1 MKLYAIAE
9 MFYSLQHE
17 GVRAGTPAVFI
28 HFAEC
33 NLTGRK
39 NTAGYDCG
47 AGVPIRNR
55 LTADEVAKL
64 ARICN
69 FRCDWVVLTGGE
81 PALQLD
87 ADLIQA
93 LHAVGFSIAIETNG
107 TIALD
112 QFTVEWVTVSPRLGA
127 ELRVRYAD
135 EIKYVIQHGD
145 PIPSLLIPADNCVLS
160 PAVDGDRL
168 DPKDLEWCIRLVK
181 ENPQWRLSVQ
191 QHKIWKIR

>member
-9 MFYSLQHE
+9 MFYSLQSE

-28 HFAEC
+28 RFAEY

-39 NTAGYDCG
+39 NAAGFDCG
-47 AGVPIRNR
+47 AEVLIRDR
-55 LTADEVAKL
+55 LTAEEVAKL

-87 ADLIQA
+87 ADLVQA

-112 QFTVEWVTVSPRLGA
+112 QFSVEWVTVSPKLGA
-127 ELRVRYAD
+127 ELRVGYAD
-135 EIKYVIQHGD
+135 EIRYVIQHGD
-145 PIPSLLIPADNCVLS
+145 PIPSPLIPAGHCVLS

-168 DPKDLEWCIRLVK
+168 DPKDLEWCIQIVK
-181 ENPQWRLSVQ
+181 DNPQWRLSVQ
-191 QHKIWKIR
+191 QHKTWKIG